1 MSEHNHK
8 VGGKGKAATT
18 KPPRQRKPRPAP
30 ALIPCHNCGRR
41 NLTALTVGDNDIP
54 IACDCG
60 AVTRV
65 RVSHDGYG
73 NALIYSGSIEKVCK
87 DISC

>member
-1 MSEHNHK
+1 MTTRNPT
-8 VGGKGKAATT
+8 VGGKGKPAST

-41 NLTALTVGDNDIP
+41 NLTALAVGDNDIT

-60 AVTRV
+60 AVTNV
-65 RVSHDGYG
+65 HVIHDGYG
-73 NALIYSGSIEKVCK
+73 NALIYSGSIEAVKP
-87 DISC
+87 

>member
-1 MSEHNHK
+1 MTTRSRTNHI
-8 VGGKGKAATT
+8 VGGKGKAATD

-41 NLTALTVGDNDIP
+41 NSTALTVGDNDIT

-60 AVTRV
+60 AVTNV

-73 NALIYSGSIEKVCK
+73 NALIYSGTIEKVE
-87 DISC
+87 I

>member
-1 MSEHNHK
+1 MTNRHPTI
-8 VGGKGKAATT
+8 GGKGPAVTN
-18 KPPRQRKPRPAP
+18 KPPRQRKPRTAP

-41 NLTALTVGDNDIP
+41 KLTALVPGMNDIT

-60 AVTRV
+60 SVINV

-73 NALIYSGSIEKVCK
+73 NAFIYSGAIEKVEK
-87 DISC
+87 

>member
-1 MSEHNHK
+1 MTTRSRTNHI
-8 VGGKGKAATT
+8 VGGKGKAASTN
-18 KPPRQRKPRPAP
+18 PPRQRKPRPAP

-41 NLTALTVGDNDIP
+41 NLPVLAVGDNDIT

-60 AVTRV
+60 AVTKV

-73 NALIYSGSIEKVCK
+73 NALIYSGTIEAVEK
-87 DISC
+87 

>member
-1 MSEHNHK
+1 MTTRSRTNHI
-8 VGGKGKAATT
+8 VGGKGKAAST
-18 KPPRQRKPRPAP
+18 KPPRQRFARAFH

-41 NLTALTVGDNDIP
+41 NLTALEPGDNDIT

-60 AVTRV
+60 AVTNV

-73 NALIYSGSIEKVCK
+73 NAFIYSGAIEKVEK
-87 DISC
+87 